1 MGKHIVHGDAVG
13 NDDNSSDDNHV
24 SLLVIEPF
32 VCSHPRD
39 NSSWVHLHEV
49 GLLFWLGPEWCVF
62 VVIRSKVVF
71 GLQFDDVPPMAE
83 APVSHLYAWHE

>member
-13 NDDNSSDDNHV
+13 NDDDSSDDNHV

-32 VCSHPRD
+32 VYSHPRD

-49 GLLFWLGPEWCVF
+49 GLLF
-62 VVIRSKVVF
+62 
-71 GLQFDDVPPMAE
+71 
-83 APVSHLYAWHE
+83 